1 MRIGPEKLTSK
12 PRQPRLR
19 TLLSRL
25 RSADSD
31 HSDPRHDL
39 ACRYAAEPAVALKLL
54 RPFLPPA
61 REQAEDLDL
70 IRGEWRGTIHTQFVG
85 LGKPTLHSLL
95 RKQSGRFDT
104 PIGYV
109 DVIIPYTYET
119 RRVGERRR
127 ARKLGGSGE
136 WEREPLDEWYP
147 VHRQL
152 VIEIK
157 MSPVSTGEIVR
168 QAALYREHLK
178 ADRWIVATA
187 FAVTSPDL
195 SELAAAKITHV
206 RLGTGFDRWA
216 AAQECLPADLSSIE
230 L

>member
-1 MRIGPEKLTSK
+1 MRIGPQKLTI
-12 PRQPRLR
+12 RAGQPRVR

-25 RSADSD
+25 RSADPDLSD
-31 HSDPRHDL
+31 ARHDR
-39 ACRYAAEPAVALKLL
+39 ACRYVAEPAVALKLV
-54 RPFLPPA
+54 RSFLPAA

-70 IRGEWRGTIHTQFVG
+70 LRGEWRGTIHTQFVG

-109 DVIIPYTYET
+109 DVILPYTYET
-119 RRVGERRR
+119 RRLGERRR
-127 ARKLGGSGE
+127 ARQLGGSGE
-136 WEREPLDEWYP
+136 WEREPLDEWHP
-147 VHRQL
+147 VPCQL
-152 VIEIK
+152 VVEIK
-157 MSPVSTGEIVR
+157 IAPVSMGEIVR
-168 QAALYREHLK
+168 QAVLYREHLK

-195 SELAAAKITHV
+195 VELSAAKITHV
-206 RLGTGFDRWA
+206 RLGAGFERWM
-216 AAQECLPADLSSIE
+216 AAQVNLPPDLSSIE